1 MSGTEI
7 DGGLAR
13 KAAARAAGAWL
24 PPVSNWPRPLR
35 LAVIGAFALVGFLA
49 RGSFADQPGAAM
61 VHALFDPALLV
72 AALLLE
78 PQGVVAVFAFA
89 VVVSCTPLFGPPPAP
104 LSSLFD
110 YVSLAV
116 FALNSGILALVARA
130 LERLSRVRGEL
141 DALDRRNAEQLS
153 HFIEQAPA
161 AMAMFDRDM
170 RYLAASARWRDDFHL
185 TRDIVGKSH
194 YDVFPE
200 IGDAWKADHA
210 AALAGETIRS
220 DRDFFQRADG
230 EKLWLRWEVRP
241 WLRPGDGVGGVLIFC
256 ENISDRVAIR
266 QALEDNERRLKA
278 ILDSA
283 MEAIVTIDAEGK
295 IISANPA
302 ACEMFGYAPPE
313 LIGRSVDGLM
323 PGASHGEHR
332 RYLSAYARNRETR
345 VVGRRRV
352 IEGRRKDGS
361 VFPLELTV
369 SEAKDNGGV
378 IFVGFMRDLS
388 PIEEEKRRVN
398 ALRDELV
405 HVSRI
410 NDMGEVVASLAHE
423 VGQPIAAIL
432 NFAAAHRRAGTGAAG
447 EVDIVARIEAQARR
461 AGEILK
467 RLRGFIE
474 KRPEMR
480 ETEDLSALILEALD
494 LTPSRSRAQIVFVP
508 QHGFEVVVD
517 RIQIEQVMVNLL
529 QNADE
534 ALRLAEA
541 PEIRITLARPDPER
555 VSVSVADNG
564 PGVEPEAREKL
575 FSAFY
580 STKRFGMGV
589 GLSIGKSIVE
599 AHGGEIRFRDHAP
612 HGAVFEFTLPAA
624 GGPP

>member
-1 MSGTEI
+1 MSGTDI
-7 DGGLAR
+7 DSGVAR
-13 KAAARAAGAWL
+13 EAGAKAADAWL
-24 PPVSNWPRPLR
+24 PWVSNLPRPFR
-35 LAVIGAFALVGFLA
+35 LGVIAAFTLAGFMA
-49 RGSFADQPGAAM
+49 RPGFADQPGAWM
-61 VHALFDPALLV
+61 VHALFDPALLA

-78 PQGVVAVFAFA
+78 AQGVVAVFAFA
-89 VVVSCTPLFGPPPAP
+89 VVASCTPLFGQPPAP
-104 LSSLFD
+104 LSGSLD
-110 YVSLAV
+110 YLSLAV
-116 FALNSGILALVARA
+116 FAFNSAILALVARA

-141 DALDRRNAEQLS
+141 DALDRLNNEQLS

-200 IGDAWKADHA
+200 VADEWREIHLR
-210 AALAGETIRS
+210 ALGGETVRS
-220 DRDFFQRADG
+220 DRDRFERADG
-230 EKLWLRWEVRP
+230 ESLWLRWEVRP
-241 WLRPGDGVGGVLIFC
+241 WRRPGEGIGGVLIFS
-256 ENISDRVAIR
+256 EDISERVAIR

-283 MEAIVTIDAEGK
+283 MEAIVTIDAQGT
-295 IISANPA
+295 IVSANPA
-302 ACEMFGYAPPE
+302 AREMFGYALPE
-313 LIGRSVDGLM
+313 LIGRSVDLLM
-323 PGASHGEHR
+323 RGPVHGEHR
-332 RYLSAYARNRETR
+332 RYLSAYGRNRETR
-345 VVGRRRV
+345 VVGRRRE

-361 VFPLELTV
+361 IFPLELTV
-369 SEAKDNGGV
+369 SEAKDNGGA

-405 HVSRI
+405 HVGRI

-432 NFAAAHRRAGTGAAG
+432 NFSAAHRRAGAGAAG
-447 EVDIVARIEAQARR
+447 ETDMIARIEAQARR

-467 RLRGFIE
+467 RLRSFIE

-480 ETEDLSALILEALD
+480 KKEDLAELILEALD
-494 LTPSRSRAQIVFVP
+494 LSPPRSRAQVLFAP
-508 QHGFEVVVD
+508 QRGFDVICD

-534 ALRLAEA
+534 ALRLSDF
-541 PEIRITLARPDPER
+541 PEIRITLARPDPES
-555 VSVSVADNG
+555 VSVRVADNG
-564 PGVEPEAREKL
+564 PGVESEAREKL
-575 FSAFY
+575 FSSFY

-589 GLSIGKSIVE
+589 GLSISKSIVE
-599 AHGGEIRFRDHAP
+599 AHGGEIRFSANAP

-624 GGPP
+624 GAPS

>member
-1 MSGTEI
+1 MSGT
-7 DGGLAR
+7 DVDSNAAR
-13 KAAARAAGAWL
+13 KAAAKAAGGWL
-24 PPVSNWPRPLR
+24 PAISSWPRQVR
-35 LAVIGAFALVGFLA
+35 LGVIAAVALAGFLA
-49 RGSFADQPGAAM
+49 RSSLAGQPSAWM

-78 PQGVVAVFAFA
+78 PQGVIAVFVFA
-89 VVVSCTPLFGPPPAP
+89 VIVSCTPLFGPPPAP
-104 LSSLFD
+104 LSGWLD
-110 YVSLAV
+110 AVSLAV

-130 LERLSRVRGEL
+130 LERLSQVRGEL
-141 DALDRRNAEQLS
+141 DVLDRANAEQLS

-200 IGDAWKADHA
+200 IGDAWREVHA
-210 AALAGETIRS
+210 AALAGETIRA
-220 DRDFFQRADG
+220 DRDRFERADG
-230 EKLWLRWEVRP
+230 AILWLRWEVRP
-241 WLRPGDGVGGVLIFC
+241 WLRPGDGVGGVLMFC
-256 ENISDRVAIR
+256 EDISERLAIR

-283 MEAIVTIDAEGK
+283 MEAIVTIDAQGK
-295 IISANPA
+295 MISANPA
-302 ACEMFGYAPPE
+302 ACEMFGYALPE
-313 LIGRSVDGLM
+313 LMGQNVDLLM
-323 PGASHGEHR
+323 PGPVHGEHR

-361 VFPLELTV
+361 SFPLELTV
-369 SEAKDNGGV
+369 SEAKDNGGA

-405 HVSRI
+405 HVGRI

-432 NFAAAHRRAGTGAAG
+432 NFAAAHRRTGAGAAG

-480 ETEDLSALILEALD
+480 KKEDLAELILEALD
-494 LTPSRSRAQIVFVP
+494 LSPLRSRAHIAFAP
-508 QHGFEVVVD
+508 DHGFDVVVD

-534 ALRLAEA
+534 ALRAA
-541 PEIRITLARPDPER
+541 DDPEIRITLARPDPER
-555 VSVSVADNG
+555 ISVSVADNG
-564 PGVEPEAREKL
+564 PGVEPEAHEKL

-589 GLSIGKSIVE
+589 GLSISRSIVE
-599 AHGGEIRFRDHAP
+599 AHGGEIRYRANAP
-612 HGAVFEFTLPAA
+612 HGAVFEFTLPAPGA
-624 GGPP
+624 QP